1 MSMCINS
8 VQFTSKETWKVLCGT
23 HFKSRDYKLFFAE
36 NQCRTIYNTRSVYGL
51 HFFIKCRYVR
61 DVCEKIE
68 PRRTCVREKQISQ
81 NNVYQ
86 ESRRDFEIYI
96 KVDKTDKSKIFLQ
109 HTCTCNTIHQ
119 RESGLPRNC
128 DTLRAR
134 VCVSYELMRSRA
146 YRSIYTLAWGRASEK
161 KRARG
166 EWIYIHTDITIH

>member
-109 HTCTCNTIHQ
+109 HTCTCNTIHHMSWCVH
-119 RESGLPRNC
+119 EHIGPY
-128 DTLRAR
+128 THLRGGAR
-134 VCVSYELMRSRA
+134 VRKKGPGESE
-146 YRSIYTLAWGRASEK
+146 YTYTHRHNNTLTK
-161 KRARG
+161 KKG
-166 EWIYIHTDITIH
+166 INSKEN